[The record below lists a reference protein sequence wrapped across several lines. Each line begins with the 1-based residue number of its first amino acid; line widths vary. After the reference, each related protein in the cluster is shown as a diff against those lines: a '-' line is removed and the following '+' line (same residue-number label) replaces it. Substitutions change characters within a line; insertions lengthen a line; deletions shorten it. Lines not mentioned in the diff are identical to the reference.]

1 MTVRLWPRSL
11 VGQLVLAVAVT
22 LFIAQAI
29 NLGLLARGQQQ
40 QQLAHSGGMAAAR
53 IIDAIERQGR
63 GLPVASTFEPL
74 GDRRGRRARVAMS
87 SKAYVFPA
95 SAEPDP
101 GLAEYVANLLEE
113 ADVRATEVKA
123 MTLPARRNLRLT
135 SNRSQIMVV
144 QARVDGRYYAV
155 RGRASDRESRY
166 HGFLIWQTLFLY
178 LLLLVPLLVI
188 AWRASRPLRAL
199 TRAARADPTDR
210 YVEPIAEHGPSD
222 VRELIAAFNS
232 YRIRIMTMLSDKDRM
247 LGAVGHD
254 LRTPLAS
261 LRVRV
266 EQVDDTAL
274 REKMI
279 GTIEE
284 MTAMLTDILAL
295 ARLGAGT
302 EAAQAYNPG
311 QLLFAVG
318 EDYRAMGKQVR
329 GPDDLSVMP
338 MLSGRPVLVRRA
350 LRNLIDNALAYG
362 GNAILSVEKG
372 DDDVRLIVRD
382 DGPGVDPARLI
393 DLIEPF
399 ARGESSRNRATGGAG
414 LGLAI
419 ARDLAE
425 GEGGRLTL
433 TNRADTTGIEAIL
446 TLPASVQQ

>member
-1 MTVRLWPRSL
+1 MTARLWPRSL

-22 LFIAQAI
+22 LFIAQVI
-29 NLGLLARGQQQ
+29 NFGLLARGQQQ
-40 QQLAHSGGMAAAR
+40 QQLAHGGGMAAAR

-63 GLPVASTFEPL
+63 GLPVASTFESR
-74 GDRRGRRARVAMS
+74 GERRGRRTRVAVS
-87 SKAYVFPA
+87 GKAYVFPR
-95 SAEPDP
+95 SAEPVPD
-101 GLAEYVANLLEE
+101 LADYVANLLDE
-113 ADVRATEVKA
+113 ADVQATEVTA
-123 MTLPARRNLRLT
+123 MTLPVRRHLRRT
-135 SNRSQIMVV
+135 KDAPKTVIV
-144 QARVDGRYYAV
+144 QAQIDGRYYAV
-155 RGRASDRESRY
+155 RGRAPDRDSRF

-178 LLLLVPLLVI
+178 LLLLVPLLMI

-199 TRAARADPTDR
+199 TKAARGDPTDR
-210 YVEPIAEHGPSD
+210 YAEPIVAHGPSD
-222 VRELIAAFNS
+222 VRELIAAFNA
-232 YRIRIMTMLSDKDRM
+232 YRTRILTMLSDKDRM

-266 EQVDDTAL
+266 EQVDDAAL

-279 GTIEE
+279 GSIEE

-295 ARLGAGT
+295 ARSGAGT

-318 EDYRAMGKQVR
+318 EDYRAMGKNVR

-338 MLSGRPVLVRRA
+338 TLSGRPVLVRRA

-362 GNAILSVEKG
+362 GNAILSVEKSDG
-372 DDDVRLIVRD
+372 GVRFIVRD
-382 DGPGVDPARLI
+382 DGPGVDPARLA

-419 ARDLAE
+419 ARELAE
-425 GEGGRLTL
+425 GEGGQLTL
-433 TNRADTTGIEAIL
+433 TNRADTTGLEAVL
-446 TLPASVQQ
+446 TLSVSPQQ